1 MPVVDP
7 IADMLT
13 RIRNSQM
20 ALHKKVQV
28 PLSKAKVSIV
38 EILAS
43 EGFIQNYAIEDD
55 NIVID
60 LKYVGSKPVVKG
72 MKRISKPGRKVYV
85 PVNEIPAV
93 RNGLGI
99 CILSTSRGVLEGA
112 QARKQNVGGE
122 LICEIW

>member
-13 RIRNSQM
+13 RIRNGQM
-20 ALHKKVQV
+20 ALHQSVNI
-28 PLSKAKVSIV
+28 PFSKAKISIV
-38 EILAS
+38 EIMAN
-43 EGFIQNYAIEDD
+43 EGFISDYKIEDSS
-55 NIVID
+55 IVVD
-60 LKYVGSKPVVKG
+60 LKYKGSRPVVKG

-85 PVNEIPAV
+85 PVSEIPAV

-99 CILSTSRGVLEGA
+99 CILSTSKGVLEGGEA
-112 QARKQNVGGE
+112 HKQNVGGE

>member
-13 RIRNSQM
+13 RIRNSHM
-20 ALHKKVQV
+20 ALHNKVQV
-28 PLSKAKVSIV
+28 PSSKAKISIV
-38 EILAS
+38 GILAS
-43 EGFIQNYAIEDD
+43 EGFIKDYAIND
-55 NIVID
+55 NNIEIE

-72 MKRISKPGRKVYV
+72 MKKISKPGRKVYV
-85 PVNEIPAV
+85 PVSEIPSV

-99 CILSTSRGVLEGA
+99 CILSTSRGVLEGEE
-112 QARKQNVGGE
+112 ARKQNVGGE

>member
-13 RIRNSQM
+13 RIRNSHM
-20 ALHKKVQV
+20 ALHKNVSI
-28 PLSKAKVSIV
+28 PLSKSKLSIV

-43 EGFIQNYAIEDD
+43 QGFIQKYAIE
-55 NIVID
+55 NNSIEID
-60 LKYVGSKPVVKG
+60 LKYKSNKPVVKG
-72 MKRISKPGRKVYV
+72 MKKISKPGRKVYV

-99 CILSTSRGVLEGA
+99 CVMSTSRGVLEGEE
-112 QARKQNVGGE
+112 ARKQNVGGE

>member
-13 RIRNSQM
+13 RIRNSHM

-28 PLSKAKVSIV
+28 PLSKAKISIV

-43 EGFIQNYAIEDD
+43 EGFIQNYSIEDKS
-55 NIVID
+55 IRID
-60 LKYVGSKPVVKG
+60 LKYMGARPVIKG
-72 MKRISKPGRKVYV
+72 MKKISKPGRKVYV

-99 CILSTSRGVLEGA
+99 CILSTSQGVLEGS

>member
-13 RIRNSQM
+13 RIRNSHM